1 MTNEVQIVV
10 TSTDQAWANK
20 EIAAAVRAAI
30 ENATGPVNLIQVP
43 GSDRKGWYC
52 TLNEFDLY
60 DRQLEVAASGLL
72 VDSYDPYDQL
82 FVVPSEWLDL
92 NEIRPCNRVIAS
104 VPEDKANED
113 FRANL
118 DISTDTQYYYLCG
131 LEIYPEIISDG
142 DDEDEGDEYY

>member
-52 TLNEFDLY
+52 TLNEFDLD
-60 DRQLEVAASGLL
+60 DRQLEVAASGFL

-82 FVVPSEWLDL
+82 FVVPAEWLDL
-92 NEIRPCNRVIAS
+92 NEIRPCNHVIAS

-113 FRANL
+113 FRENL

-131 LEIYPEIISDG
+131 LEISPEIISDG
-142 DDEDEGDEYY
+142 DDEDEDDEDY